1 MKKIFKIIL
10 WTVLGIITIFG
21 VLLGGF
27 IYKIKNGFPV
37 SYETEIPTIN
47 FPENQPAILLFSKS
61 SGFRHAGSIDTS
73 KIVFAELARRND
85 WFLYDTEDG
94 GVFNSKQLA
103 KFKVVVFNNSTG
115 EVIDAEQKMFV
126 EEYVKNGGR
135 LMGIHGAGD
144 DSHHW
149 DWYEENLMGAKFS
162 HHPLNKWHIQEA
174 EVVLEEVPDSV
185 LTNELAPAWR
195 LSEEW
200 YVFFENPRAKGFN
213 IIYAI
218 DGEKIVPNG
227 NMLWMTD
234 KNFGMGKDHPVAW
247 YKTLDKG
254 STFYTSMGHDQ
265 STWKR
270 EEFVMLIENAL
281 R

>member
-10 WTVLGIITIFG
+10 WTILSVIAILI

-27 IYKIKNGFPV
+27 MYKVKNGFPV
-37 SYETEIPTIN
+37 VYETEIPYIN
-47 FPENQPAILLFSKS
+47 FPENRQAILLFSKS

-73 KIVFAELARRND
+73 KIVFAELARRNN

-94 GVFNSKQLA
+94 GVFSPQLLA

-115 EVIDAEQKMFV
+115 EVINEEQKKSV
-126 EEYVKNGGR
+126 EDYVKNGGR

-149 DWYEENLMGAKFS
+149 DWYEQNLMGAKFS
-162 HHPLNKWHIQEA
+162 HHPLKEHLQEA
-174 EVVLEEVPDSV
+174 EVVLEAVPDTI
-185 LTNELAPAWR
+185 LTDQLPLRWR
-195 LSEEW
+195 LTEEW

-213 IIYAI
+213 IIYTI
-218 DGEKIVPNG
+218 DGDKINPNG
-227 NMLWMTD
+227 NMLWMSD

-247 YKTLDKG
+247 YKTLEKG

-265 STWKR
+265 STWRHK
-270 EEFVMLIENAL
+270 EFVRLIENAL